1 MELAVEAAEEVP
13 RVLKDPVPVCR
24 LLGFGDSSVNLELR
38 IWINDP
44 TNGVINVRSDV
55 LLHMWEKFREQG
67 IRTPL
72 AHRDIFIK
80 SGSEIKLSSTQ
91 DRQGVAA

>member
-1 MELAVEAAEEVP
+1 MELAVQVAGEIP
-13 RVLKDPVPVCR
+13 RVLKDPAPVCR

-38 IWINDP
+38 IWVNDP

-55 LLHMWEKFREQG
+55 LLNMWEKFRAEG

-80 SGSEIKLSSTQ
+80 SGSEIKLSSA
-91 DRQGVAA
+91 QGREDVAA